1 MLGEVDEG
9 DTSLREF
16 FIADSTNSGKDSPSR
31 NNAPTSNAVEL
42 GAGNIRIPEEGG
54 AWGLSGVLADE
65 SDARATISFSY
76 SMRERFLKLERLTAF
91 VFGSRKRSGRIVQ
104 RGMGLLLF
112 WRM

>member
-16 FIADSTNSGKDSPSR
+16 LIADSTKSGKDSPSR

-42 GAGNIRIPEEGG
+42 DAGNIRIPEEGG

-65 SDARATISFSY
+65 SDARATY
-76 SMRERFLKLERLTAF
+76 TKAGDQFLM
-91 VFGSRKRSGRIVQ
+91 V
-104 RGMGLLLF
+104 
-112 WRM
+112 